1 MLYFIKLHLHKDNK
15 SFFINVQ
22 HIVGFGADPG
32 GGTGILMNY
41 HGKIFYY
48 RETPEQI
55 EQMIGR
61 LVDHERAPDTV

>member
-1 MLYFIKLHLHKDNK
+1 MIKFIKLHGK
-15 SFFINVQ
+15 SDGFHHLVNVA
-22 HIVGFGADPG
+22 HIESLCAAPDGGSHIIAG
-32 GGTGILMNY
+32 GGN
-41 HGKIFYY
+41 HYY